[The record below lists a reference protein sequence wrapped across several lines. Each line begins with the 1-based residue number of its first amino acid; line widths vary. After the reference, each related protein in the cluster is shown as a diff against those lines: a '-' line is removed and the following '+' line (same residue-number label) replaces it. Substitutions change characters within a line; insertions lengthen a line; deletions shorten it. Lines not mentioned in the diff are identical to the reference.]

1 MAFDLSS
8 VLESAAKAVEGNN
21 SRENK
26 YPLFYPGVGTSKL
39 KLLYNPKSNSVMRL
53 INRHEWLDKKKVPC
67 MKNFGK
73 DKECPICKLITDIK
87 NAKGI
92 DLARHKS
99 KVRGIAFA
107 QLVNTSYPLTG
118 KNAPKEGD
126 IVIFMFPWMVYQQL
140 QQIINDAHDAPPEHL
155 QQLIATNEGYTF
167 SINHSEDNKYQVM
180 MNPFVKSKTCGSE
193 EEFEKLLNDLE
204 SLNNI
209 IVPEEITD
217 EIRDNIIKVADEMRL
232 KFLDATS
239 TGEGYSLSQAAD
251 NALKSADTPKEPSK
265 KEEYPDCFGKIGDE
279 SIDENK
285 CLMCP
290 FTVDCQGKKDA
301 LSDIPEDDLPF

>member
-73 DKECPICKLITDIK
+73 DMECPICKLITDVK

-107 QLVNTSYPLTG
+107 QLISTNYPLTG

-126 IVIFMFPWMVYQQL
+126 IVLFMFPWMVYQQL
-140 QQIINDAHDAPPEHL
+140 QQTINEAHDAPPEHL

-167 SINHSEDNKYQVM
+167 TINHSEDNKYQTM
-180 MNPFVKSKTCGSE
+180 MNPFTKTKTCGSE
-193 EEFEKLLNDLE
+193 EEFEKLLNDLD
-204 SLNNI
+204 SLNNM
-209 IVPEEITD
+209 IVPEDITD
-217 EIRDNIIKVADEMRL
+217 EIKDNIFKVADEMRL
-232 KFLDATS
+232 KFLDVTS
-239 TGEGYSLSQAAD
+239 NGEGHSLSQAAE
-251 NALKSADTPKEPSK
+251 NARDSVKNSINTK
-265 KEEYPDCFGKIGDE
+265 KEDYPDCFGKIGDE

-290 FTVDCQGKKDA
+290 FAVECQSRKDA
-301 LSDIPEDDLPF
+301 LGDLSEDDLPF